1 MDKLFKIR
9 YETAKQDTI
18 DFKKEI
24 YNMKT
29 FYPDDPNLSDRD
41 KELVER
47 TYYLFKTIRKLLKT
61 FADNSK
67 CKRSLYVHK
76 IEPRIDNCF
85 AEAKCA
91 SSMYTQMSFIYEQ
104 VVHDIRF
111 DNCRDDY
118 IICLLYTSPSPRDLS
133 TSRMPSSA

>member
-9 YETAKQDTI
+9 YETAKMGTI
-18 DFKKEI
+18 DFNKEI

-47 TYYLFKTIRKLLKT
+47 TYYLFKVIRKLLKT

-76 IEPRIDNCF
+76 IEPRIDQCF
-85 AEAKCA
+85 ADAKCA

-111 DNCRDDY
+111 NNCRDDY
-118 IICLLYTSPSPRDLS
+118 IIAMNSL
-133 TSRMPSSA
+133 

>member
-41 KELVER
+41 KELVDR
-47 TYYLFKTIRKLLKT
+47 TYYMFKVIRKLLKT
-61 FADNSK
+61 FADNKK
-67 CKRSLYVHK
+67 CARGLYVNN
-76 IEPRIDNCF
+76 IEPRIDQCF
-85 AEAKCA
+85 ADAKCA
-91 SSMYTQMSFIYEQ
+91 SSMYTEMNFIYEQ
-104 VVHDIRF
+104 VTHDIRF

-118 IICLLYTSPSPRDLS
+118 IIAMNKL
-133 TSRMPSSA
+133 

>member
-18 DFKKEI
+18 DFNKEI

-29 FYPDDPNLSDRD
+29 FYPDDPNLSDED
-41 KELVER
+41 KRLVER
-47 TYYLFKTIRKLLKT
+47 TYYLFKVVRKLLKT
-61 FADNSK
+61 FADNKK
-67 CKRSLYVHK
+67 CARGLYVNK

-118 IICLLYTSPSPRDLS
+118 IIAMNSL
-133 TSRMPSSA
+133 

>member
-47 TYYLFKTIRKLLKT
+47 TYYMFKVIRKLLKT

-67 CKRSLYVHK
+67 CKRQLYVHK

-118 IICLLYTSPSPRDLS
+118 IIAMNSL
-133 TSRMPSSA
+133 

>member
-1 MDKLFKIR
+1 MDKMFKLR

-29 FYPDDPNLSDRD
+29 FYPDDPNLSDED
-41 KELVER
+41 KRLVER

-61 FADNSK
+61 FADNKK
-67 CKRSLYVHK
+67 CARGLYVNK

-111 DNCRDDY
+111 NNCRDDY
-118 IICLLYTSPSPRDLS
+118 IIA
-133 TSRMPSSA
+133 MNKF

>member
-1 MDKLFKIR
+1 MDKMFKIR

-29 FYPDDPNLSDRD
+29 FYPDDPNLSDED
-41 KELVER
+41 KRLVER
-47 TYYLFKTIRKLLKT
+47 TYYLFKVARKLLKT
-61 FADNSK
+61 FADNKK
-67 CKRSLYVHK
+67 CARGLYVNK

-118 IICLLYTSPSPRDLS
+118 IIAMNKL
-133 TSRMPSSA
+133 

>member
-1 MDKLFKIR
+1 MDKMFKLR

-29 FYPDDPNLSDRD
+29 FYPDDPNLSDED
-41 KELVER
+41 KRLVER
-47 TYYLFKTIRKLLKT
+47 TYYLFKVIRKLLKT

-76 IEPRIDNCF
+76 IEPRIDQCF
-85 AEAKCA
+85 ADAKCA

-111 DNCRDDY
+111 NNCRDDY
-118 IICLLYTSPSPRDLS
+118 IIAMNSL
-133 TSRMPSSA
+133 

>member
-9 YETAKQDTI
+9 YEYAKHPDM

-29 FYPDDPNLSDRD
+29 FYPDDPNLTDLEKD
-41 KELVER
+41 YVKR
-47 TYYLFKTIRKLLKT
+47 TYHLFKVIRKLLKT

-67 CKRSLYVHK
+67 CKRGLYIAK
-76 IEPRIDNCF
+76 IEPRIDECF
-85 AEAKCA
+85 AEAKYA
-91 SSMYTQMSFIYEQ
+91 TSMYQRMLCIYDQ
-104 VVHDIRF
+104 VTHDIAM

-118 IICLLYTSPSPRDLS
+118 IIAMNNL
-133 TSRMPSSA
+133 

>member
-1 MDKLFKIR
+1 MDKMFKTR
-9 YETAKQDTI
+9 YEVAKSDNV
-18 DFKKEI
+18 DLKREI
-24 YNMKT
+24 YNPKT
-29 FYPDDPNLSDRD
+29 FYPDDPNLSDED
-41 KELVER
+41 KRLVER
-47 TYYLFKTIRKLLKT
+47 TYYLFKVVRKLLKT

-67 CKRSLYVHK
+67 CKRGLYVNK

-91 SSMYTQMSFIYEQ
+91 SSMYTEMNFIYEQ

-118 IICLLYTSPSPRDLS
+118 IIAMNKL
-133 TSRMPSSA
+133 

>member
-1 MDKLFKIR
+1 MDKMFKLR

-24 YNMKT
+24 HNMKT
-29 FYPDDPNLSDRD
+29 FYPDDPNLTDLEKDR
-41 KELVER
+41 VEK
-47 TYYLFKTIRKLLKT
+47 TYHLFKVIRKLLKT

-67 CKRSLYVHK
+67 CKRGLYVAK
-76 IEPRIDNCF
+76 IEPQIDQCF

-91 SSMYTQMSFIYEQ
+91 SSMWQRMLVIYDQ
-104 VVHDIRF
+104 VTHDIAM

-118 IICLLYTSPSPRDLS
+118 IIAMNKL
-133 TSRMPSSA
+133 

>member
-1 MDKLFKIR
+1 MDKMFKIR
-9 YETAKQDTI
+9 YETAKMGTI
-18 DFKKEI
+18 DFNKEI

-29 FYPDDPNLSDRD
+29 FYPDDPNLSDED
-41 KELVER
+41 KRLVER
-47 TYYLFKTIRKLLKT
+47 TYYMFKVIRKLLKT
-61 FADNSK
+61 FADNKK
-67 CKRSLYVHK
+67 CARGLYVNK

-111 DNCRDDY
+111 NNCRDDY
-118 IICLLYTSPSPRDLS
+118 IIAMNKL
-133 TSRMPSSA
+133 

>member
-1 MDKLFKIR
+1 MDKMFKLR
-9 YETAKQDTI
+9 YETAKQDNVN
-18 DFKKEI
+18 FKKEI

-29 FYPDDPNLSDRD
+29 FYPDDPNLTDLEKD
-41 KELVER
+41 YVER
-47 TYYLFKTIRKLLKT
+47 TYHLFKVIRKLLKT

-76 IEPRIDNCF
+76 IEPRIDQCF

-118 IICLLYTSPSPRDLS
+118 IIAMNSL
-133 TSRMPSSA
+133 

>member
-9 YETAKQDTI
+9 YEYAKHPDI
-18 DFKKEI
+18 DFNKEK

-47 TYYLFKTIRKLLKT
+47 TYHTFKVIRKLLKT

-67 CKRSLYVHK
+67 CKRGLYVNK
-76 IEPRIDNCF
+76 IEPRIDECF
-85 AEAKCA
+85 ANAKCA
-91 SSMYTQMSFIYEQ
+91 SSMYLEMGNIYEQ
-104 VVHDIRF
+104 VTHDIRF

-118 IICLLYTSPSPRDLS
+118 IIAMKSL
-133 TSRMPSSA
+133 

>member
-1 MDKLFKIR
+1 MDKMFKTR
-9 YETAKQDTI
+9 YEVAKSDNV
-18 DFKKEI
+18 DLKREI
-24 YNMKT
+24 YNPKT

-47 TYYLFKTIRKLLKT
+47 TYYLFKVVRKLLKT

-67 CKRSLYVHK
+67 CARGLYVNK

-118 IICLLYTSPSPRDLS
+118 IIAMNKL
-133 TSRMPSSA
+133 

>member
-18 DFKKEI
+18 DFNKEI

-29 FYPDDPNLSDRD
+29 FYPDDPNLSDED
-41 KELVER
+41 KRLVER
-47 TYYLFKTIRKLLKT
+47 TYYLFKVVRKLLKT
-61 FADNSK
+61 FADNKK
-67 CKRSLYVHK
+67 CARGLYVNK

-104 VVHDIRF
+104 VVHAIRF
-111 DNCRDDY
+111 NNCRDDY
-118 IICLLYTSPSPRDLS
+118 IIAMNKL
-133 TSRMPSSA
+133 

>member
-29 FYPDDPNLSDRD
+29 FYPDDPNLSDED
-41 KELVER
+41 KRLVER
-47 TYYLFKTIRKLLKT
+47 TYYLFKVIRKLLKT

-104 VVHDIRF
+104 VMHDIRF

-118 IICLLYTSPSPRDLS
+118 IIAMNKL
-133 TSRMPSSA
+133 

>member
-1 MDKLFKIR
+1 MDKMYKLRSSAF
-9 YETAKQDTI
+9 Q
-18 DFKKEI
+18 
-24 YNMKT
+24 
-29 FYPDDPNLSDRD
+29 PDDPNLSTRD

-47 TYYLFKTIRKLLKT
+47 TYYMFKVIRKLLKT

-67 CKRSLYVHK
+67 CKRQLYVHK

-91 SSMYTQMSFIYEQ
+91 SSMYTQMGFIYEQ

-111 DNCRDDY
+111 NNMRDDY
-118 IICLLYTSPSPRDLS
+118 IIAMNNL
-133 TSRMPSSA
+133 

>member
-1 MDKLFKIR
+1 MDKMFKIR
-9 YETAKQDTI
+9 YETAKMRTI
-18 DFKKEI
+18 DFNKEI

-29 FYPDDPNLSDRD
+29 FYPDDPNLSDED
-41 KELVER
+41 KRLVER
-47 TYYLFKTIRKLLKT
+47 TYHLFKVIRKLLKT

-67 CKRSLYVHK
+67 CKRQLYVHK
-76 IEPRIDNCF
+76 IEPRIDQCF

-91 SSMYTQMSFIYEQ
+91 SSMYTEMNFIYEQ

-118 IICLLYTSPSPRDLS
+118 IIAMNGL
-133 TSRMPSSA
+133 

>member
-9 YETAKQDTI
+9 YEYAKARTI
-18 DFKKEI
+18 DFNKEI

-29 FYPDDPNLSDRD
+29 FYPDDPNLSDED
-41 KELVER
+41 KRLVER

-76 IEPRIDNCF
+76 IEPRIDQCF

-111 DNCRDDY
+111 NNCRDDY
-118 IICLLYTSPSPRDLS
+118 IIAMNSL
-133 TSRMPSSA
+133 

>member
-1 MDKLFKIR
+1 MDKMFKTR
-9 YETAKQDTI
+9 YEVAKSDNV
-18 DFKKEI
+18 DLKREI
-24 YNMKT
+24 YNPKT

-47 TYYLFKTIRKLLKT
+47 TYYLFKVVRKLLKT

-67 CKRSLYVHK
+67 CKRGLYVNK

-91 SSMYTQMSFIYEQ
+91 SSMYTQMSYIYEQ

-111 DNCRDDY
+111 NNCRDDY
-118 IICLLYTSPSPRDLS
+118 IIAMNSL
-133 TSRMPSSA
+133 

>member
-1 MDKLFKIR
+1 MDKMFKIR

-29 FYPDDPNLSDRD
+29 FYPDDPNLSDED
-41 KELVER
+41 KRLVER
-47 TYYLFKTIRKLLKT
+47 TYYLFKVVRKLLKT
-61 FADNSK
+61 FADNKK
-67 CKRSLYVHK
+67 CARGLYVNK

-91 SSMYTQMSFIYEQ
+91 SSMYTQMNFIYEQ

-111 DNCRDDY
+111 NNCRDDY
-118 IICLLYTSPSPRDLS
+118 IIAMNSL
-133 TSRMPSSA
+133 